1 MPFESS
7 GVLSDSGFNNS
18 PLFGN
23 DNTFGGGGG
32 VLDSFTQSSNS
43 FSNRWVWLNSNNSNK
58 GHPLMK

>member
-32 VLDSFTQSSNS
+32 SYNS
-43 FSNRWVWLNSNNSNK
+43 GTSQTNTAGGNV
-58 GHPLMK
+58 GQGYVTITAV